1 MDRSGGGFG
10 GRRGGAGTSPLFLEV
25 TLHRLYIISL
35 NHVARVDKPGH
46 PIIIV
51 NSWMIVSDCP
61 FVNSD
66 VKQ

>member
-35 NHVARVDKPGH
+35 NHVASQLIHNHSYLD
-46 PIIIV
+46 
-51 NSWMIVSDCP
+51 DCI
-61 FVNSD
+61 
-66 VKQ
+66 

>member
-25 TLHRLYIISL
+25 TLHRLFIISL
-35 NHVARVDKPGH
+35 NHVARVDKPAH

-51 NSWMIVSDCP
+51 IWMIVSDCL
-61 FVNSD
+61 FANSD

>member
-35 NHVARVDKPGH
+35 NHVARVDKPIH
-46 PIIIV
+46 LIIIV
-51 NSWMIVSDCP
+51 IWMIVSDCL
-61 FVNSD
+61 FANSD

>member
-25 TLHRLYIISL
+25 TLHRLFIISL
-35 NHVARVDKPGH
+35 NHVARVDKPAH
-46 PIIIV
+46 LIMIV
-51 NSWMIVSDCP
+51 FWMIVSDCL

>member
-25 TLHRLYIISL
+25 TLHRLFIISL
-35 NHVARVDKPGH
+35 NHVAIVDKPAH

-51 NSWMIVSDCP
+51 IWMIVSYCL
-61 FVNSD
+61 FANSD